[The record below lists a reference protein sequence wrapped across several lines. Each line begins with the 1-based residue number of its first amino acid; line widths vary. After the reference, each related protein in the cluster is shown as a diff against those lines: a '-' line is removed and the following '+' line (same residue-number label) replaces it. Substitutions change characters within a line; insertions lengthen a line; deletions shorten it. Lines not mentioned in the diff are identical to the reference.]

1 MIEESARAV
10 PKTSGLI
17 DRSSLIMNLAAYA
30 LFDLPEGET
39 FLSCA
44 AFEPHV
50 GGNGMRRN
58 DRISQRVSW
67 PEWPSPNR
75 EIHSG
80 GFCSLKLTVN
90 DKRGDSADGVSV
102 THSIVAQLPV

>member
-10 PKTSGLI
+10 PKTSVLI
-17 DRSSLIMNLAAYA
+17 DMSSLIMNLAVYE

-50 GGNGMRRN
+50 GWNGMRMN
-58 DRISQRVSW
+58 YRISQRVSW

-75 EIHSG
+75 ES
-80 GFCSLKLTVN
+80 TQ
-90 DKRGDSADGVSV
+90 GDYF
-102 THSIVAQLPV
+102 P

>member
-10 PKTSGLI
+10 PKTSVLI
-17 DRSSLIMNLAAYA
+17 DMSSLIMNLAAYE

-50 GGNGMRRN
+50 GWNEMRM
-58 DRISQRVSW
+58 DYRIFQRLSW
-67 PEWPSPNR
+67 PERPCPKR
-75 EIHSG
+75 ESTQG
-80 GFCSLKLTVN
+80 EYV
-90 DKRGDSADGVSV
+90 
-102 THSIVAQLPV
+102 P